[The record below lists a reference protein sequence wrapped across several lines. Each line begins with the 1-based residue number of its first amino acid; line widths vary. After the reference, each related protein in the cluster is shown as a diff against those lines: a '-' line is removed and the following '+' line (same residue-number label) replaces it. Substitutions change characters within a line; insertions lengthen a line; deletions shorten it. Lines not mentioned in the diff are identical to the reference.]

1 MSYLANVTISVSLS
15 NEIALFKHGKGG
27 VVLEEKRLI
36 TWDTI
41 RAVVQ
46 YMLANKLERVESWF
60 GDPADQQQMLK
71 YELTVRKL

>member
-1 MSYLANVTISVSLS
+1 MSYLANVTISVSIT

-27 VVLEEKRLI
+27 FVIEEKRLI
-36 TWDTI
+36 TWDAV

-46 YMLANKLERVESWF
+46 YMLANKLDQIESWF
-60 GDPADQQQMLK
+60 GDPADQQQLVK